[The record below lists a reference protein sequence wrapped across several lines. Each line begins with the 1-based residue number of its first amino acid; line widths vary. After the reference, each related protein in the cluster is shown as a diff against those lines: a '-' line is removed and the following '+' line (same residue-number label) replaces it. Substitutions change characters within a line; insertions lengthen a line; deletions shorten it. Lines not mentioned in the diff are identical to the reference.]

1 METIQTLRDIY
12 SFPGFRARAKLKPHP
27 EDPEGRI
34 VRLERRQKKQSAL
47 DAVGRS
53 QAFET
58 EELTSSETWMPGQ
71 PAYTLNSSTAV
82 LPVRIAKP

>member
-1 METIQTLRDIY
+1 METIKTLRDIY
-12 SFPGFRARAKLKPHP
+12 SFPGFRAHAKLKPHP
-27 EDPEGRI
+27 KDLDGRI

-47 DAVGRS
+47 DAVGQY

-58 EELTSSETWMPGQ
+58 DELTWSETWMPGQ
-71 PAYTLNSSTAV
+71 PAYTLNSSTAG

>member
-12 SFPGFRARAKLKPHP
+12 SYPGFRARARLKLHP
-27 EDPEGRI
+27 KDPEGRI

-58 EELTSSETWMPGQ
+58 DELTWSETWMSGQ
-71 PAYTLNSSTAV
+71 PAYTLNSSTAG

>member
-1 METIQTLRDIY
+1 METIKTLRDIY
-12 SFPGFRARAKLKPHP
+12 SFPGFRARARLKPHP
-27 EDPEGRI
+27 KDPEGRI

-47 DAVGRS
+47 DAVGRY

-58 EELTSSETWMPGQ
+58 DELTWSETWMQGR

-82 LPVRIAKP
+82 LPALIAKP